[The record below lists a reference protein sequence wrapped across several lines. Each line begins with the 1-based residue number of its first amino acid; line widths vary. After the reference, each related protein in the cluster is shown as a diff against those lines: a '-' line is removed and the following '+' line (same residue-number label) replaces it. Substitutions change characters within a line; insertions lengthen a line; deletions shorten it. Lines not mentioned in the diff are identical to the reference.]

1 MVLYFNNIYICS
13 RFSEFMLNSAII
25 KKISD
30 FVYAKPRSIQEIA
43 HHIQKN
49 WRTAD
54 SYVEKIM
61 KEHGVLSIRTF
72 REGTRGALKIVFW
85 SNIEKIHSSDFQ
97 ERLFK
102 KIESSR
108 DKKDFSPFDIYQYV
122 DEKKRYAFLE
132 EQTEDKITSKQNMIG
147 ILSSTQDQLLIF
159 SGNLSW
165 VNASQEG
172 KKLYDVFEELATR
185 NVSIKALCNV
195 NLESMKNIQKMLEIN
210 DKLGKRM
217 IEIKHAQQPFRA
229 FVVDNSFVRFKEIRY
244 SDRKQDGVKH
254 NKYIFYDINDEEWV
268 EWMQK
273 IFWNLFRAN
282 ISAEKRI
289 KDIES
294 IEKIK

>member
-1 MVLYFNNIYICS
+1 
-13 RFSEFMLNSAII
+13 MLNSAII